1 MYIGV
6 FWVVKVDVYE
16 MLVEEKDFGILVVVF
31 EIIIFDLLYVW
42 IFYKSLCILRE
53 IQVSLI

>member
-1 MYIGV
+1 MYTGA

-16 MLVEEKDFGILVVVF
+16 MLAEEKDFGILAVVF
-31 EIIIFDLLYVW
+31 ETIIPDSLYAW

-53 IQVSLI
+53 I